1 VVKDQE
7 LKGTRYAS
15 SGDEPRESQLQLFST
30 IEASQM
36 FRAKLSK
43 SRGVSVMK
51 RCKYLVPEARLQGGV
66 HIRSFIFHI
75 FLVGVALN
83 SATVAQAQSKTPSAK
98 GSQIQTGSVESAR
111 VQNVPIRSDR
121 PQTDQEKADQARN
134 VLYVHSPSNTAAVE
148 PNAMSTHAPPA
159 PYAGPKVLPSPIVN
173 RGPLPHV
180 VGGKDGEKEEEENTD
195 NLLRAWRNRKPM
207 AEVQKAVHESLTMPS
222 EPQNPRKVG
231 TSMATPA
238 TTPGTL
244 TTDSWEQIGSG
255 DDNPDGVHYEAG
267 RIRQASYAYDNT
279 VGATTLWLGATGG
292 GLWKAVDLFF
302 AVVFVPM
309 SDNLPG
315 SPSVGAFLVR
325 PGNSNNILI
334 GSGDTGRYAGTGMYK
349 TSDGAATWHPV
360 YPTDGTSWPSTFQ
373 KILTDLHDPSGQT
386 VLAQGDTGIWL
397 STNFGDTWSRVYS
410 GPSSDLVQDPVNTYI
425 WYTGVEG
432 VGVLRST
439 SYGQFFNPIG
449 SGITGP
455 IGRVSLAVSA
465 SAPEHLYAITAI
477 TNSNGLSTS
486 LGGIWRSDDYGD
498 GTWNQL
504 EPTDQISGQGQA
516 WHTTSI
522 NVDPNN
528 ADVVFAGMAS
538 MEVTYNGTAST
549 PTWKY
554 SSKGQFDEG
563 HTDHTGYVFEPGTS
577 NVISTSDG
585 GVYVLDENSLSV
597 SASLNY
603 NTNLN
608 VEQVYG
614 PVGDL
619 ACSLNT
625 PDECISGLQDNGSIT
640 INRNNT
646 PALVKTLGGDGAA
659 VSIAPNDANELFDM
673 SNGGRYYTIDDFNS
687 QVGDYGS
694 CLTNNFYA
702 TTMIDQ
708 TPPNG
713 FTPYIYTFSVPGSG
727 GNYSYIY
734 YKPVDSNCDWSVAN
748 PFGFDIN
755 AFSPRSMDVSNDP
768 GGYVFY
774 VAGWS
779 TAFLEV
785 ADSYSDGPLGSMGY
799 ENRTPPV
806 SRNSSFNDSQVA
818 ADRSSSRPYTVTY
831 TTGSARPSQA
841 FLSNDRGQS
850 WTEVTGDLVSRL
862 PSASYWKLIANPQDQ
877 SQLFLATDQGIYRS
891 DNFGVNWY
899 RYMSGMP
906 DVANISGMELNYDNA
921 NPPLLHI
928 GTYGRGFWDR
938 QVQSDVVLQSLTL
951 NPIQVVGGQDA
962 LFDVTI
968 DRPAPRDITITLT
981 SSNPSIYAAPASVT
995 IAQGYSDA
1003 ALEIKTSTV
1012 TSRQL
1017 VTVAASY
1024 NQRTP
1029 SAVLTVT
1036 LAPTATK
1043 VVTSKTPAPFG
1054 HLVTFTAA
1062 VTSSYGSPA
1071 GTVTFL
1077 DGSSVIGNGT
1087 ISSGNAVFTT
1097 STLGLGTH
1105 SIKAV
1110 YAGAGN
1116 FAASTSTSISQV
1128 VTQATTATALSSSA
1142 NPSVFGANVTFTA
1155 TVTSNGGVPIGAVTL
1170 KLGTAILG
1178 TRTLSGG
1185 HAAFSTSALT
1195 VGSHN
1200 LTATYAGNADY
1211 TASGSAALLQKVIKA
1226 ASSTSVSSSVNPS
1239 SFHQSVSFKGSVK
1252 SATGG
1257 VPTGT
1262 ITFMNGTTPLGSA
1275 TLTAG
1280 AGNITISTLAVGT
1293 RTISASYG
1301 GNADYNASTSAALA
1315 QIVHKATT
1323 KTAVGSSRNPSKS
1336 GQTVTF
1342 TATVS
1347 PAFGGDPTGLMTFK
1361 DGSVTIGTGP
1371 VNATTHK
1378 AIFTTTKLA
1387 KGTHSITADYAGN
1400 ADFAAS
1406 SSAAIKQ
1413 VVQ

>member
-1 VVKDQE
+1 
-7 LKGTRYAS
+7 
-15 SGDEPRESQLQLFST
+15 
-30 IEASQM
+30 
-36 FRAKLSK
+36 
-43 SRGVSVMK
+43 MK
-51 RCKYLVPEARLQGGV
+51 RCNYLVPEARLQSGV
-66 HIRSFIFHI
+66 QSRSFIFHI

-83 SATVAQAQSKTPSAK
+83 SPIVAQAQSKTQSIK
-98 GSQIQTGSVESAR
+98 GSQIQVDLLNSTR
-111 VQNVPIRSDR
+111 VQNVPVRNDR
-121 PQTDQEKADQARN
+121 PLTEQEKADQARN
-134 VLYVHSPSNTAAVE
+134 VVYIHPPSNAAAVKQS
-148 PNAMSTHAPPA
+148 AKSTRVPPA
-159 PYAGPKVLPSPIVN
+159 PYAGPNVLPAPIVN
-173 RGPLPHV
+173 RGPLPTV
-180 VGGKDGEKEEEENTD
+180 VSGKGEEKAESENTD
-195 NLLRAWRNRKPM
+195 NLLRSWQNRKPM

-222 EPQNPRKVG
+222 EPQKPRKVG
-231 TSMATPA
+231 TSMAVPA
-238 TTPGTL
+238 TTPDTL

-292 GLWKAVDLFF
+292 GLWKAVDLLF
-302 AVVFVPM
+302 AVIFVPM

-315 SPSVGAFLVR
+315 SPSVGAFLVQ

-334 GSGDTGRYAGTGMYK
+334 GSGDMGRYVGTGMYK

-360 YPTDGTSWPSTFQ
+360 YPVDGTSWPSTFQ
-373 KILTDLHDPSGQT
+373 KILIDLHDPSGQT

-397 STNFGDTWSRVYS
+397 STNFGDTWSQVYS

-425 WYTGVEG
+425 WYAGVEG

-439 SYGQFFNPIG
+439 SYGQFYNPIG

-465 SAPEHLYAITAI
+465 SAPEHVYAITAI
-477 TNSNGLSTS
+477 TNSNGVSVS

-498 GTWNQL
+498 GTWNQM
-504 EPTDQISGQGQA
+504 EPTDRISGQGQA

-522 NVDPNN
+522 SVDPNN
-528 ADVVFAGMAS
+528 ADVVFAGMAN
-538 MEVTYNGTAST
+538 MEVTYNGTASA
-549 PTWKY
+549 PTWEY
-554 SSKGQFDEG
+554 STNGQFDEG
-563 HTDHTGYVFEPGTS
+563 HADHTSYVFEPGTS

-608 VEQVYG
+608 VQQVYG

-640 INRNNT
+640 INRNNS

-659 VSIAPNDANELFDM
+659 VSIAPNDANEMFDM
-673 SNGGRYYTIDDFNS
+673 SNGGRFYTTDDFNS

-727 GNYSYIY
+727 GYYSYIY
-734 YKPVDSNCDWSVAN
+734 YKPVDSSCDWSVAD
-748 PFGFDIN
+748 PGGFDIN
-755 AFSPRSMDVSNDP
+755 AFSPRSMDASNDP
-768 GGYVFY
+768 GAYVFY
-774 VAGWS
+774 LVGWS
-779 TAFLEV
+779 TAWLEV
-785 ADSYSDGPLGSMGY
+785 ADSYSDGPLGNMSY
-799 ENRTPPV
+799 ENRTPPL
-806 SRNSSFNDSQVA
+806 SRSSTFSDSQIA
-818 ADRSSSRPYTVTY
+818 ADRSSSRPFTVTY
-831 TTGSARPSQA
+831 TTGGARPSQA

-850 WTEVTGDLVSRL
+850 WTEVTGDLVSKL

-891 DNFGVNWY
+891 DNSGVNWY

-906 DVANISGMELNYDNA
+906 DVADISGIELNYDYA

-951 NPIQVVGGQDA
+951 NPTQVVGGQYA

-981 SSNPSIYAAPASVT
+981 SSNPSVYAPPASIT
-995 IAQGYSDA
+995 IAQGYFDA

-1012 TSRQL
+1012 TSAQR

-1024 NQRTP
+1024 NQQTA

-1036 LAPTATK
+1036 VAPTATTI
-1043 VVTSKTPAPFG
+1043 VTSKTPAPFG
-1054 HLVTFTAA
+1054 DQVTFTAT

-1071 GTVTFL
+1071 GTVRFF
-1077 DGSSVIGNGT
+1077 DGSSAIGSGT
-1087 ISSGNAVFTT
+1087 ISGGKAVFTT
-1097 STLGLGTH
+1097 STLSLGTH

-1116 FAASTSTSISQV
+1116 FAASTSTPISQV
-1128 VTQATTATALSSSA
+1128 VSQATTATALSSSA
-1142 NPSVFGANVTFTA
+1142 NPSAFGGNVTFTA
-1155 TVTSNGGVPIGAVTL
+1155 TVTSNGGVPTGAVTF

-1185 HAAFSTSALT
+1185 RSAFSTSTLT
-1195 VGSHN
+1195 IGSHN

-1239 SFHQSVSFKGSVK
+1239 SYHQSVTFKASVK

-1257 VPTGT
+1257 VPSGT
-1262 ITFMNGTTPLGSA
+1262 ITFKNGTTPLGSA

-1280 AGNITISTLAVGT
+1280 VGSITISTLAVGT

-1301 GNADYNASTSAALA
+1301 GNADYDASTSTALT
-1315 QIVHKATT
+1315 QTVHKATT
-1323 KTAVGSSRNPSKS
+1323 KTAVGSSSNPSKS
-1336 GQTVTF
+1336 GQSVTF

-1347 PAFGGDPTGLMTFK
+1347 PAFGGDPTGSITFK
-1361 DGSVTIGTGP
+1361 DGSVTIGSGP

-1378 AIFTTTKLA
+1378 ATFTTTKLA

-1400 ADFAAS
+1400 ANFAAS

>member
-1 VVKDQE
+1 
-7 LKGTRYAS
+7 
-15 SGDEPRESQLQLFST
+15 
-30 IEASQM
+30 
-36 FRAKLSK
+36 
-43 SRGVSVMK
+43 MK
-51 RCKYLVPEARLQGGV
+51 RYKYLVPEVCLQGGV
-66 HIRSFIFHI
+66 QIRSFIFHI

-83 SATVAQAQSKTPSAK
+83 SATVARAQSKTPSAK
-98 GSQIQTGSVESAR
+98 GSQIQTGSVNSPR
-111 VQNVPIRSDR
+111 VENVPIRSDR

-134 VLYVHSPSNTAAVE
+134 VLYVHPPSNAAAVK
-148 PNAMSTHAPPA
+148 PNARSTHAPPA
-159 PYAGPKVLPSPIVN
+159 PYAGPKVLPAPIVN
-173 RGPLPHV
+173 RGPLPRV
-180 VGGKDGEKEEEENTD
+180 VGGRDGEKEEEENTD

-222 EPQNPRKVG
+222 EPQKPRKVG
-231 TSMATPA
+231 TSTAIPG
-238 TTPGTL
+238 TTPDAL
-244 TTDSWEQIGSG
+244 STDSWEQIGSG

-302 AVVFVPM
+302 AIAFVPM

-315 SPSVGAFLVR
+315 SPSVGAFLVQ

-334 GSGDTGRYAGTGMYK
+334 GSGDLRRYAGTGMYK
-349 TSDGAATWHPV
+349 TSDGGATWHAV
-360 YPTDGTSWPSTFQ
+360 KTTDGTSWPPTFQ
-373 KILTDLHDPSGQT
+373 KILIDLHDPSNQT
-386 VLAQGDTGIWL
+386 VLAQGETGIWL

-410 GPSSDLVQDPVNTYI
+410 GASTDLVQDPVNTYI
-425 WYTGVEG
+425 WYAGVAG

-439 SYGQFFNPIG
+439 SYGQFYNPIG

-465 SAPEHLYAITAI
+465 SAPEHVYAITAI
-477 TNSNGLSTS
+477 TDSNGVSTS

-516 WHTTSI
+516 YHTTSI

-528 ADVVFAGMAS
+528 ADVVFAGMAN
-538 MEVTYNGTAST
+538 MEVTYNATAST

-554 SSKGQFDEG
+554 SSKSQFDEG
-563 HTDHTGYVFEPGTS
+563 HADHTGYVFEPGTS

-614 PVGDL
+614 PVGSL

-646 PALVKTLGGDGAA
+646 PALVKRLGGDGAA
-659 VSIAPNDANELFDM
+659 VSIAPNDANELFYM
-673 SNGGRYYTIDDFNS
+673 SNGGRFYTTDDFNS

-755 AFSPRSMDVSNDP
+755 AFSPRSMDASNDP

-774 VAGWS
+774 LLGWN
-779 TAFLEV
+779 TAWLEV

-799 ENRTPPV
+799 ENRTPPL
-806 SRNSSFNDSQVA
+806 SKNSTFNDSQVA

-831 TTGSARPSQA
+831 TTGIARPSQA
-841 FLSNDRGQS
+841 FLSNDRGQT
-850 WTEVTGDLVSRL
+850 WTEVTGDLASRL
-862 PSASYWKLIANPQDQ
+862 PSANYWKLIANPQDQ

-891 DNFGVNWY
+891 DNFGANWY

-951 NPIQVVGGQDA
+951 QPTQVVGGQNA

-981 SSNPSIYAAPASVT
+981 SSNPSVYAPPASVT
-995 IAQGYSDA
+995 IAQGYFDA

-1012 TSRQL
+1012 SSRQL
-1017 VTVAASY
+1017 VTVGASY
-1024 NQRTP
+1024 NQQTP

-1054 HLVTFTAA
+1054 HPVTFTAA

-1071 GTVTFL
+1071 GTVTFF

-1105 SIKAV
+1105 SIRAA

-1128 VTQATTATALSSSA
+1128 VIQAMTATALSSSA
-1142 NPSVFGANVTFTA
+1142 NPSAFGANVTFTA
-1155 TVTSNGGVPIGAVTL
+1155 TVTSNGGVPAGAVTF
-1170 KLGTAILG
+1170 KLGTTILG

-1195 VGSHN
+1195 IGSHN

-1239 SFHQSVSFKGSVK
+1239 SFHQSVTFKGSVK

-1262 ITFMNGTTPLGSA
+1262 ITFKNGTTLLGSA

-1280 AGNITISTLAVGT
+1280 VGSLTISSLAVGT

-1301 GNADYNASTSAALA
+1301 GNADYEASTSAALT
-1315 QIVHKATT
+1315 QTVHKATS
-1323 KTAVGSSRNPSKS
+1323 KTAVGSSRNPSTT
-1336 GQTVTF
+1336 GQSVTF

-1347 PAFGGDPTGLMTFK
+1347 PAFGGDPTGPVTFK
-1361 DGSVTIGTGP
+1361 NGSVVLGTGP

-1378 AIFTTTKLA
+1378 ATFTTTKLA

>member
-1 VVKDQE
+1 
-7 LKGTRYAS
+7 
-15 SGDEPRESQLQLFST
+15 
-30 IEASQM
+30 
-36 FRAKLSK
+36 
-43 SRGVSVMK
+43 MK
-51 RCKYLVPEARLQGGV
+51 RCKYLFPEARLQGGV
-66 HIRSFIFHI
+66 QIRSFILHI
-75 FLVGVALN
+75 FLVGVALHG
-83 SATVAQAQSKTPSAK
+83 ATVAQAQSKTPSSK
-98 GSQIQTGSVESAR
+98 GSQIQADSLRSAP

-134 VLYVHSPSNTAAVE
+134 VLYIHPPSNAAAVK
-148 PNAMSTHAPPA
+148 PNAKSMRVPPA
-159 PYAGPKVLPSPIVN
+159 PYSGPKVLPAPIVN

-180 VGGKDGEKEEEENTD
+180 VSGKDEEKEEKENTD
-195 NLLRAWRNRKPM
+195 NLLRAWQNRKPM

-222 EPQNPRKVG
+222 EPQKPRMVG
-231 TSMATPA
+231 TSMAIPA

-244 TTDSWEQIGSG
+244 STDSWEQIGSG

-292 GLWKAVDLFF
+292 GLWKAIDLLF
-302 AVVFVPM
+302 AVIFVPM

-315 SPSVGAFLVR
+315 SPSVGAFLVQ

-334 GSGDTGRYAGTGMYK
+334 GSGDLGRYVGTGMYK

-360 YPTDGTSWPSTFQ
+360 NPTDGTSWPSTFQ
-373 KILTDLHDPSGQT
+373 KILIDLHDPSGQT

-397 STNFGDTWSRVYS
+397 STNFGDTWSQVYS
-410 GPSSDLVQDPVNTYI
+410 GPSTDLVQDPVNTYI
-425 WYTGVEG
+425 WYAGVQG

-439 SYGQFFNPIG
+439 SYGQFYNPIG

-455 IGRVSLAVSA
+455 IGRVSLALSA
-465 SAPEHLYAITAI
+465 SAPEHLYAITA
-477 TNSNGLSTS
+477 TPNSNGVSVS

-504 EPTDQISGQGQA
+504 EPTDRISGQGQA

-522 NVDPNN
+522 SVDPNN
-528 ADVVFAGMAS
+528 ADVVFAGMAN
-538 MEVTYNGTAST
+538 MEVTYNGTASA

-554 SSKGQFDEG
+554 SVNGQFDEG
-563 HTDHTGYVFEPGTS
+563 HADHTSYVFEPGTS

-597 SASLNY
+597 SAALNY

-608 VEQVYG
+608 VLQVYG

-646 PALVKTLGGDGAA
+646 PALVKRLGGDGAA
-659 VSIAPNDANELFDM
+659 VSIAPNDADELLDM
-673 SNGGRYYTIDDFNS
+673 SDGGRFYTTDDFNS

-734 YKPVDSNCDWSVAN
+734 YKPVDSNCDWAVAN

-755 AFSPRSMDVSNDP
+755 VFSPRSMDASNDP
-768 GGYVFY
+768 GAYVFY
-774 VAGWS
+774 VVGWS
-779 TAFLEV
+779 TALLEV
-785 ADSYSDGPLGSMGY
+785 ADSYSDGPLGNMGY

-806 SRNSSFNDSQVA
+806 SNHSTFSDSQIA
-818 ADRSSSRPYTVTY
+818 ADRSSSRPFTVTY
-831 TTGSARPSQA
+831 TTGAARPSQA

-850 WTEVTGDLVSRL
+850 WREVTGDLASKL

-891 DNFGVNWY
+891 DNFGANWY

-951 NPIQVVGGQDA
+951 KPTQVVGGQYA

-981 SSNPSIYAAPASVT
+981 SSNPSIYAPPASVT

-1024 NQRTP
+1024 NQQTP

-1036 LAPTATK
+1036 LAPTATT

-1054 HLVTFTAA
+1054 HPVTFTAA
-1062 VTSSYGSPA
+1062 VTSSDGSPA
-1071 GTVTFL
+1071 GTVTFF

-1087 ISSGNAVFTT
+1087 IGSGNAVFTT
-1097 STLGLGTH
+1097 STLSLGTH

-1116 FAASTSTSISQV
+1116 FATSTSTSISQV
-1128 VTQATTATALSSSA
+1128 VSQATTATALSSSA
-1142 NPSVFGANVTFTA
+1142 NPSAFGANVTFTA
-1155 TVTSNGGVPIGAVTL
+1155 TVTSNGGAPTGAVTF

-1195 VGSHN
+1195 IGSHN

-1211 TASGSAALLQKVIKA
+1211 TASGSAALVQKVIKA
-1226 ASSTSVSSSVNPS
+1226 ASSTSVTSSVNPA

-1262 ITFMNGTTPLGSA
+1262 ITFKNGTTLLGSA

-1280 AGNITISTLAVGT
+1280 VGSITISTLAVGT

-1301 GNADYNASTSAALA
+1301 GNADYDASTSAALT
-1315 QIVHKATT
+1315 QTVHKATT

-1336 GQTVTF
+1336 GQSVIF

-1347 PAFGGDPTGLMTFK
+1347 PAFGGDPTGPVTFK
-1361 DGSVTIGTGP
+1361 DGSVTLGTGP

-1378 AIFTTTKLA
+1378 ATFTTTKLT

-1400 ADFAAS
+1400 ANFAAS